1 MLSVA
6 YTYLPTQT
14 NQNPFQLDQ
23 PPHNIPSV
31 PVCCLSFIA
40 ALSIFNE
47 YLPGR
52 RFFPNGQV
60 LSLLANEEHSPQQVI
75 PLLKYTLRM
84 KVRLFFDKA
93 AHSPSHNIYFMPQ
106 GLFLGHWKLVGTTV
120 HLSNLVD
127 ASGRFALPL
136 SGDINISSPTPATS
150 SSTSASESARAR
162 YVFTMALTLRSR
174 PLGRWNK
181 MDIESYDSVNIE
193 TGDVNPVALKH
204 ERPFWFSKVRSYT
217 T

>member
-1 MLSVA
+1 MFFIFHSCFSNLS
-6 YTYLPTQT
+6 QT
-14 NQNPFQLDQ
+14 
-23 PPHNIPSV
+23 
-31 PVCCLSFIA
+31 
-40 ALSIFNE
+40 
-47 YLPGR
+47 PGR

-60 LSLLANEEHSPQQVI
+60 LSLLSNEEHSPQQVI

-84 KVRLFFDKA
+84 KVSLSDKA
-93 AHSPSHNIYFMPQ
+93 AHLPFSNVYLVPQ
-106 GLFLGHWKLVGTTV
+106 GLLGHWKLVGTTV

-136 SGDINISSPTPATS
+136 SGDINISPPPTQPTS
-150 SSTSASESARAR
+150 SSTSASGTARAR
-162 YVFTMALTLRSR
+162 YAFTMALTLRSR